1 MRVYTH
7 TQGHAHI
14 RMHMSNVCIY
24 IHTHVHTYVHTY
36 AHSLVQA

>member
-14 RMHMSNVCIY
+14 NMHMSDICIY
-24 IHTHVHTYVHTY
+24 IHTHVLTYVLTY
-36 AHSLVQA
+36 AYTLVQA